1 MRVWISSGNKSRDK
15 QGKSGIEREN
25 ESGNQG
31 GNEGWSKRAAVP

>member
-1 MRVWISSGNKSRDK
+1 MEIRVGISREKL
-15 QGKSGIEREN
+15 GIGREN